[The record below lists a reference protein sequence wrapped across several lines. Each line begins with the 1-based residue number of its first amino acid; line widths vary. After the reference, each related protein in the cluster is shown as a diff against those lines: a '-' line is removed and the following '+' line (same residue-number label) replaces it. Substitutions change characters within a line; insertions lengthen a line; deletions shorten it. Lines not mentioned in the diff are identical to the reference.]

1 MYELDK
7 KIKNTHIL
15 LIKHTKKHIIVDM
28 SLNSLWLMKGMMK
41 KHIAEQMKDEYTT
54 CVALLHD
61 VVEDTDVTI
70 EALEK
75 EFPKEVT
82 EAVRIMTH
90 NNNESYENYVRK
102 IKDNDIAKTV
112 KLGDL
117 AHNMDET
124 RLAGNEKVSNEQ
136 IEKWRKKYKMT
147 LEILS
152 D

>member
-1 MYELDK
+1 
-7 KIKNTHIL
+7 
-15 LIKHTKKHIIVDM
+15 M
-28 SLNSLWLMKGMMK
+28 SLNSLWLMKGMTK

-54 CVALLHD
+54 CVVLLHD

-102 IKDNDIAKTV
+102 IKDNNIAKAV

-117 AHNMDET
+117 AHNMGET

>member
-1 MYELDK
+1 
-7 KIKNTHIL
+7 
-15 LIKHTKKHIIVDM
+15 M

-54 CVALLHD
+54 CVALLQD

-136 IEKWRKKYKMT
+136 IEKWRKKYKMA

>member
-41 KHIAEQMKDEYTT
+41 NHIAEQMKDEYTT

-90 NNNESYENYVRK
+90 NNNESY
-102 IKDNDIAKTV
+102 
-112 KLGDL
+112 
-117 AHNMDET
+117 
-124 RLAGNEKVSNEQ
+124 
-136 IEKWRKKYKMT
+136 
-147 LEILS
+147 
-152 D
+152 

>member
-1 MYELDK
+1 
-7 KIKNTHIL
+7 
-15 LIKHTKKHIIVDM
+15 M

-54 CVALLHD
+54 CVVLLHD

-102 IKDNDIAKTV
+102 IKDNNIAKAV

-117 AHNMDET
+117 AHNMGET